1 MQKHMQKYKVEIY
14 TIAVCPYCDQAKQLL
29 ARKGIS
35 YTEIRIDLDPVKRS
49 EMLERTGGRRTVPE
63 IFIGDELIGGYD
75 DLWAYEQSGK
85 LDEKLK

>member
-1 MQKHMQKYKVEIY
+1 MQKHKVEMY
-14 TIAVCPYCDQAKQLL
+14 TIATCPYCDQAKQLL

-35 YTEIRIDLDPVKRS
+35 YTEIRIDLDPGKRS

-63 IFIGDELIGGYD
+63 IFIGNELIGGYD

-85 LDEKLK
+85 LDEKFK